1 MHLDSRVLSIA
12 QTHFDQIVVLSVN
25 QRKWMFDSWSMH
37 DYEQNLTLDYMK
49 TCLVGWSF
57 SVRFGFYKKKGNQTD
72 FFSKNEPKPVQTDR
86 FRFGSIIWEQKLV
99 FFVWLGFFP
108 VWLGFFD
115 FRFIKLKPNW
125 TGWFFKNSNRF
136 NQFFFTVQFF
146 PLFFFLVF
154 SV

>member
-49 TCLVGWSF
+49 TCLVVWSF
-57 SVRFGFYKKKGNQTD
+57 SVRFGFYKKSNQTD
-72 FFSKNEPKPVQTDR
+72 FFSKNEPKPVQINR

-99 FFVWLGFFP
+99 FFVWLGFFR

-115 FRFIKLKPNW
+115 LGSVRFFRFQVYKTETKLNW
-125 TGWFFKNSNRF
+125 LIF
-136 NQFFFTVQFF
+136 
-146 PLFFFLVF
+146 
-154 SV
+154 